1 MRTRSAGR
9 CDDGKTFALPLGG
22 DFVVKL
28 DENPTTGYL
37 WAIDAMDMDRLGFVR
52 SSFRPGSG
60 AGFRPGSGAIGG
72 GGQRVLL
79 FQTKAIGEAHLGLKL
94 LREWVGEASVIDRC
108 AFRLRITG
116 DRRPPSSKPPK
127 AIAEDRPA
135 EDRTARDDTPRR
147 DEHGT

>member
-9 CDDGKTFALPLGG
+9 SDDGKTFALSLGG
-22 DFVVKL
+22 DFVVEL

-52 SSFRPGSG
+52 SSFRPGAGVGSHPGSG
-60 AGFRPGSGAIGG
+60 DAGGGGSGAIGG

-79 FQTKAIGEAHLGLKL
+79 FQAKAIGEAHLGLKL
-94 LREWVGEASVIDRC
+94 LREWVGAASVIDRC
-108 AFRLRITG
+108 AFRLRI
-116 DRRPPSSKPPK
+116 
-127 AIAEDRPA
+127 A

>member
-9 CDDGKTFALPLGG
+9 SDDGKTFALSLGG
-22 DFVVKL
+22 DFVVEL

-37 WAIDAMDMDRLGFVR
+37 WAIDSMDMDRLGFVR
-52 SSFRPGSG
+52 SSFRPGAGVGSHPG
-60 AGFRPGSGAIGG
+60 AVAIGG

-79 FQTKAIGEAHLGLKL
+79 FQAKAIGEAHLGLKL
-94 LREWVGEASVIDRC
+94 LREWVGAASVIDRC
-108 AFRLRITG
+108 AFRLRIT
-116 DRRPPSSKPPK
+116 
-127 AIAEDRPA
+127 

>member
-9 CDDGKTFALPLGG
+9 SDDGKTFAIPVGG
-22 DFVVKL
+22 DFVVEL

-60 AGFRPGSGAIGG
+60 AIGG
-72 GGQRVLL
+72 GGQRVFL
-79 FQTKAIGEAHLGLKL
+79 FQAKAIGEAHLGLKL
-94 LREWVGEASVIDRC
+94 LREWVGAASVIDRC

-116 DRRPPSSKPPK
+116 DRPTPSPKPP
-127 AIAEDRPA
+127 AASAEDRA
-135 EDRTARDDTPRR
+135 TEDRTARDDTPRR

>member
-1 MRTRSAGR
+1 MKTRSAGR

-37 WAIDAMDMDRLGFVR
+37 WAIDAMDMERLGFVQ
-52 SSFRPGSG
+52 SS
-60 AGFRPGSGAIGG
+60 FRPGSGAIGG

-94 LREWVGEASVIDRC
+94 LREWVGAASVIDRC

-127 AIAEDRPA
+127 AIAEDR
-135 EDRTARDDTPRR
+135 TARDDTPRR